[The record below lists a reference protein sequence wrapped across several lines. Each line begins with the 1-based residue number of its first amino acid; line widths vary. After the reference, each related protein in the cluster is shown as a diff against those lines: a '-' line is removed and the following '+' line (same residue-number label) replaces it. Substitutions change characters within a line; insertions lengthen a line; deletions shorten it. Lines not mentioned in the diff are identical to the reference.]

1 MDPASPVAQLAVAA
15 ISGAAFLISIL
26 VVPFPEAKS
35 DSSAGVSLPSQASTT
50 ITQPAQAVI
59 TGPLN

>member
-1 MDPASPVAQLAVAA
+1 MDPVSPVAQLAVAA
-15 ISGAAFLISIL
+15 ISGSAFLISIL

-35 DSSAGVSLPSQASTT
+35 DSSAGMSLPSQATT
-50 ITQPAQAVI
+50 TFTQRAQGAF